1 MSEPEQKTK
10 PGLVAR
16 LRERRQDRRQ
26 RKAWRREQSRG
37 GANLYDA
44 HNRGESSNYAG
55 GGFFKSK

>member
-1 MSEPEQKTK
+1 
-10 PGLVAR
+10 VAR